1 MSQAETKALP
11 LAGIRVVE
19 FVHMVMGPTCGLL
32 LADLGAEVIKVEPVP
47 EGDNTRRLMGSGAGY
62 WMTYNR
68 NKKSFAVDIKSE
80 EGMAA
85 VKKLLATADVVTEN
99 FRPGAMDKLGL
110 GYEQVKAIRPDI
122 IYSSM
127 KGFLPGPYEQRTA
140 LDEVVQMMTGLAYMT
155 GPVGRP
161 LRAGASVNDVMG
173 GMFSAVSILAALL
186 QRKDSGRG
194 QFVQT
199 GLFENSAFLVGQHMM
214 QQVVTG
220 KAPAPMPSRIS
231 AWAIYDV
238 FDTAED
244 GEQVFLGVVS
254 DSQWTAFCAA
264 FDFPALGNDPQL
276 ARNNQRVAAR
286 DSLLPLVRQR
296 IGAMDKARVM
306 ALCEAAGLPFSPIQR
321 PQDLFDDPHLN
332 ASGGMARLTLADG
345 EAVKVPMLPFEMDGQ
360 RFGTRLDVPALGSHS
375 RELLEQLGY
384 DAAAMARLE
393 AAGTVKSA

>member
-1 MSQAETKALP
+1 M
-11 LAGIRVVE
+11 
-19 FVHMVMGPTCGLL
+19 
-32 LADLGAEVIKVEPVP
+32 
-47 EGDNTRRLMGSGAGY
+47 
-62 WMTYNR
+62 
-68 NKKSFAVDIKSE
+68 
-80 EGMAA
+80 
-85 VKKLLATADVVTEN
+85 
-99 FRPGAMDKLGL
+99 
-110 GYEQVKAIRPDI
+110 
-122 IYSSM
+122 
-127 KGFLPGPYEQRTA
+127 
-140 LDEVVQMMTGLAYMT
+140 
-155 GPVGRP
+155 
-161 LRAGASVNDVMG
+161 
-173 GMFSAVSILAALL
+173 
-186 QRKDSGRG
+186 
-194 QFVQT
+194 
-199 GLFENSAFLVGQHMM
+199 
-214 QQVVTG
+214 
-220 KAPAPMPSRIS
+220 
-231 AWAIYDV
+231 
-238 FDTAED
+238 
-244 GEQVFLGVVS
+244 FLGVVS

-360 RFGTRLDVPALGSHS
+360 RFGPRLDVPALGSHS